1 MIFSTYKYIYVY
13 VYSTD
18 GDTEQGGR
26 DETMLRKVLINQLV
40 RLPHQSITC
49 VHYVS
54 DVLKFI
60 RIFAHK

>member
-1 MIFSTYKYIYVY
+1 MY

-26 DETMLRKVLINQLV
+26 DETLLRKVSIDQLL

-49 VHYVS
+49 AYVS

-60 RIFAHK
+60 CIFAHK